1 MNILNEIER
10 VYFLGIGGIGMSA
23 LARYFKATG
32 CMVAG
37 YDRTQTAL
45 TKELQEEGIPV
56 HHDDAPVAI
65 PEEFRSTQGT
75 LVVYTPAVPKDL
87 QEISFFEMH
96 HHKLY
101 KRSEILGM
109 LSAEKKTIAVA
120 GTHGKTTVSTMVA
133 HILSHTD
140 TGCNAFL
147 GGISK
152 NLNSNLIYKPD
163 SNLMVVEA
171 DEFDRS
177 FLKLNP
183 FAAVI
188 TAIDPDHLDIYGN
201 INEIHHSFSV
211 FASQIDEGGILLMKK
226 GLPLNKKSIQAN
238 IFTYSLRD
246 QADFY
251 AGNIRLQ
258 GYQYWFDFLGP
269 DFIIHDITLGHPGMI
284 NMENAVAAI
293 GLTSMLNVRPDTIRK
308 AMASFTGIRRRFD
321 FQVIKKDLVYIDDYG
336 HHPKEIEATVTSV
349 RALYPGRKITGIF
362 QPHLYSRTRDF
373 ADQFAESLGLLDE
386 LILLD
391 IYPAREQPIPGVTPE
406 MILNKVPLQNKMLCS
421 DEQLLDELRKRN
433 INILI
438 TIGAGDIDRFVEPIK
453 QLYE

>member
-1 MNILNEIER
+1 MSILNEIER

-37 YDRTQTAL
+37 YDRTPTPL
-45 TKELQEEGIPV
+45 IKELQEEGIPV
-56 HHDDAPVAI
+56 HHDDAPGDI
-65 PEEFRSTQGT
+65 PKEFRSTQGT
-75 LVVYTPAVPKDL
+75 LIVYTPAVPQDL
-87 QEISFFEMH
+87 QEMSFFKMH

-101 KRSEILGM
+101 KRSEILGL
-109 LSAEKKTIAVA
+109 LSTEKKTIAVA
-120 GTHGKTTVSTMVA
+120 GTHGKTTVSTMIA

-163 SNLMVVEA
+163 SNLMVAEA

-177 FLKLNP
+177 FLKLYP

-201 INEIHHSFSV
+201 IKEIHRSFSL

-226 GLPLNKKSIQAN
+226 GVPLNKKSIHAN

-246 QADFY
+246 KADFY

-258 GYQYWFDFLGP
+258 EYQYRFDFWGP
-269 DFIIHDITLGHPGMI
+269 DFTINDITLGHPGMI

-336 HHPKEIEATVTSV
+336 HHPREIEATVSSV

-373 ADQFAESLGLLDE
+373 ADQFARSLGLLDE

-391 IYPAREQPIPGVTPE
+391 IYPAREQPIPGVTSD
-406 MILNKVPLQNKMLCS
+406 MILNKVPIQNKIFCS
-421 DEQLLDELRKRN
+421 DEQLLDELKKKD
-433 INILI
+433 IDILI

>member
-1 MNILNEIER
+1 MNILNKIER

-23 LARYFKATG
+23 IARYFKATG

-37 YDRTQTAL
+37 YDRTSTPL
-45 TKELQEEGIPV
+45 TKELQKEGILV
-56 HHDDAPVAI
+56 HHDDAPGDI
-65 PEEFRSTQGT
+65 PEEFRSPQGT
-75 LVVYTPAVPKDL
+75 LIVFTPAVPPDL
-87 QEISFFEMH
+87 QEMSFFNMH

-101 KRSEILGM
+101 KRSEILGL
-109 LSAEKKTIAVA
+109 LSTEKKTIAVA

-140 TGCNAFL
+140 MGCNAFL

-163 SNLMVVEA
+163 SNLMVAEA

-177 FLKLNP
+177 FLKLHP

-201 INEIHHSFSV
+201 INEINRSFNL
-211 FASQIDEGGILLMKK
+211 FASQIDKGGILVMKK
-226 GLPLNKKSIQAN
+226 GVPLNKKSIHAS

-246 QADFY
+246 KTDFY
-251 AGNIRLQ
+251 AGNIRPHEH
-258 GYQYWFDFLGP
+258 QYCFDFWGP
-269 DFIIHDITLGHPGMI
+269 DFTINDIILAHPGMI
-284 NMENAVAAI
+284 NVENAVAAI
-293 GLTSMLNVRPDTIRK
+293 GITSLLNVGHDAIRK
-308 AMASFTGIRRRFD
+308 AMASFNGIRRRFD

-336 HHPKEIEATVTSV
+336 HHPREIEATVSSV

-373 ADQFAESLGLLDE
+373 ADQFARSLGLLDE

-391 IYPAREQPIPGVTPE
+391 IYPAREQPIPGVTSE
-406 MILNKVPLQNKMLCS
+406 MILNQVPMQHKMLCS
-421 DEQLLDELRKRN
+421 DEQLLDELKKRD
-433 INILI
+433 IDILI